1 MVGKYQELLGNSL
14 CIKYQNMSTVDKLA
28 TSSVTFV
35 APAVFAFYVVIIG
48 NFLSNQLMGCRMQE
62 LLTSNL
68 FIMHLV
74 GFLMLFFVVILV
86 DPANADKNLIANLGI
101 AVVVYTWFVMSSKTH
116 IYFSVTTICIL
127 LAVYIIN
134 AKRLRYA
141 EEKNEEQ
148 ANKHLKMQKFLV
160 VAAGIL
166 IVAGFAIYLVE
177 KRKEY
182 KNEFSL
188 VYFLLGTP
196 RCRGYTPQTAK
207 LLKVPKII

>member
-1 MVGKYQELLGNSL
+1 
-14 CIKYQNMSTVDKLA
+14 MSTVDKLA

-48 NFLSNQLMGCRMQE
+48 NFLSNQLMGCRMQQ

-101 AVVVYTWFVMSSKTH
+101 AVVVYIWFVMSSKTN
-116 IYFSVTTICIL
+116 IYFSMTTICIL

-148 ANKHLKMQKFLV
+148 ANKLLKVQKFLV
-160 VAAGIL
+160 AAAGIL
-166 IVAGFAIYLVE
+166 TLVGFSIYLIE
-177 KRKEY
+177 KKKEY
-182 KNEFSL
+182 KSEFSL
-188 VYFLLGTP
+188 VHFLFGTP
-196 RCRGYTPQTAK
+196 RCRNYTPKDAK
-207 LLKVPKII
+207 VLNVPTIV

>member
-1 MVGKYQELLGNSL
+1 
-14 CIKYQNMSTVDKLA
+14 
-28 TSSVTFV
+28 VTFV

-101 AVVVYTWFVMSSKTH
+101 AVVVYAWFVMSSKTH
-116 IYFSVTTICIL
+116 IYFSITTICIL

-148 ANKHLKMQKFLV
+148 ANKHLKIQKFLV

-166 IVAGFAIYLVE
+166 TLVGLAIYIVE
-177 KRKEY
+177 KKSEY
-182 KNEFSL
+182 KDEFSL
-188 VYFLLGTP
+188 VYFLFGTP
-196 RCRGYTPQTAK
+196 RCRNYTPRAAK
-207 LLKVPKII
+207 LLKVPKIA

>member
-1 MVGKYQELLGNSL
+1 MSSTS
-14 CIKYQNMSTVDKLA
+14 STVDKLA

-101 AVVVYTWFVMSSKTH
+101 AVVVYAWFVMSSKTH
-116 IYFSVTTICIL
+116 IYFSITTICIL

-148 ANKHLKMQKFLV
+148 ANKHLKIQKFLV

-166 IVAGFAIYLVE
+166 TFVGLAIYIVE
-177 KRKEY
+177 KKNEY
-182 KNEFSL
+182 KDEFSL
-188 VYFLLGTP
+188 VYFLFGTP
-196 RCRGYTPQTAK
+196 RCRNYTPQAAK
-207 LLKVPKII
+207 LLKVPKIA